1 MNYNQLLKKCSCYF
15 KLVALLLLVCSS
27 ITVFGVTK
35 TGCSDGDNIYPDFSG
50 TNFFDCTT
58 CVAVPI
64 YNTTNV
70 IPMRYG
76 SGDTNCGILRGNFTS
91 LGKRC
96 KINRG
101 PGNTPDGAGLVS
113 YEESN
118 NSCQVPIDSNVA
130 IFAIALMCVGSF
142 KIRKQPLRYQPQ
154 V

>member
-1 MNYNQLLKKCSCYF
+1 MNFHRIVTIFSYWL
-15 KLVALLLLVCSS
+15 KLVTLILFVFSS
-27 ITVFGVTK
+27 PSLFGATK
-35 TGCSDGDNIYPDFSG
+35 TGCNDGDNIYPDFSG
-50 TNFFDCTT
+50 TNFYDCPT

-70 IPMRYG
+70 IPMRNG

-118 NSCQVPIDSNVA
+118 NSCEVPIDSNCFLFV
-130 IFAIALMCVGSF
+130 IALIGFGSF
-142 KIRKQPLRYQPQ
+142 KISL
-154 V
+154 